1 MLKGWSPVSKEF
13 EQAYKEFYPLLIRV
27 AYRITGSMEVSEDL
41 CQEAFV
47 RYYERIDKIPAGE
60 QSKFWMIRVVK
71 NLAYNHEKRKG
82 RERNA
87 YQKHFHEPKPE
98 IVNQGEKGLMKDES
112 KKLVQEALLK
122 LPYKMRVVLTLKEYG
137 NLNYKQ
143 IGEILK
149 ISEGN
154 VKIRVFR
161 ARQKLSEIL
170 DKEEVYVS

>member
-1 MLKGWSPVSKEF
+1 VSKDF
-13 EQAYKEFYPLLIRV
+13 ELAYKEFYPVLIRV
-27 AYRITGSMEVSEDL
+27 AFRITGSMEVSEDL

-47 RYYERIDKIPAGE
+47 RYYERMDKIPPGDQA
-60 QSKFWMIRVVK
+60 KYWMIRVVK
-71 NLAYNHEKRKG
+71 NLAFNHEKRKG

-87 YQKHFHEPKPE
+87 YQKHYHEPKAE
-98 IVNQGEKGLMKDES
+98 IVNDGEKELMQDES
-112 KKLVQEALLK
+112 KKLVQIALMK
-122 LPYKMRVVLTLKEYG
+122 LPYKMRVVLSLKEYA

-170 DKEEVYVS
+170 DKGDVYVP

>member
-1 MLKGWSPVSKEF
+1 MSIDF
-13 EQAYKEFYPLLIRV
+13 EQTYNELYPLLMRV
-27 AYRITGSMEVSEDL
+27 AYRITGSTSVSEDL
-41 CQEAFV
+41 CQEAFI
-47 RYYERIDKIPAGE
+47 RYYERIYKIPPGDQA
-60 QSKFWMIRVVK
+60 KYWLIRVVK
-71 NLAYNHEKRKG
+71 NLAFNHEKRKG

-87 YQKHFHEPKPE
+87 YQKYYHEPKPE
-98 IVNQGEKGLMKDES
+98 ITNQGEKGLMEDES
-112 KKLVQEALLK
+112 KRLVQEALMQ

-161 ARQKLSEIL
+161 ARQKMSEIL
-170 DKEEVYVS
+170 KKGEVYVP

>member
-1 MLKGWSPVSKEF
+1 MSKDF
-13 EQAYKEFYPLLIRV
+13 ELAYKEFYPVLIRV
-27 AYRITGSMEVSEDL
+27 AYRITGSQEVSEDL

-47 RYYERIDKIPAGE
+47 RYYERMDKIPPGDQA
-60 QSKFWMIRVVK
+60 KYWMIRVVK
-71 NLAYNHEKRKG
+71 NLAFNHEKRKG

-87 YQKHFHEPKPE
+87 YQKHYHEPKAE
-98 IVNQGEKGLMKDES
+98 IVNDGEKGLMEDES
-112 KKLVQEALLK
+112 KKLVQNALMK
-122 LPYKMRVVLTLKEYG
+122 LPYKMRVVLSLKEYA

-170 DKEEVYVS
+170 DKGDVYVP

>member
-1 MLKGWSPVSKEF
+1 MSKEF
-13 EQAYKEFYPLLIRV
+13 EQTYNELYPLLMRV
-27 AYRITGSMEVSEDL
+27 AYRITGCTSVSEDL

-47 RYYERIDKIPAGE
+47 RYFERMDKIPAGE
-60 QSKFWMIRVVK
+60 QSKFWLIRVVK

-87 YQKHFHEPKPE
+87 YQKYYYEPKPE
-98 IVNQGEKGLMKDES
+98 IVNQGEKGLMEDES
-112 KKLVQEALLK
+112 KRMVQEALMK
-122 LPYKMRVVLTLKEYG
+122 LPYKMRVVLTLKEYAG
-137 NLNYKQ
+137 LNYKQ

-161 ARQKLSEIL
+161 ARQKISDIL
-170 DKEEVYVS
+170 GKGEVYVP

>member
-1 MLKGWSPVSKEF
+1 MSKDF
-13 EQAYKEFYPLLIRV
+13 ELAYKEFYPVLIRV
-27 AYRITGSMEVSEDL
+27 AFRITGSMEVSEDL

-47 RYYERIDKIPAGE
+47 RYYERMDKIPPGDQA
-60 QSKFWMIRVVK
+60 KYWMIRVIK
-71 NLAYNHEKRKG
+71 NLAFNHEKRKG

-87 YQKHFHEPKPE
+87 YQKHYHEPKAE
-98 IVNQGEKGLMKDES
+98 IVNDGEKELMQDES
-112 KKLVQEALLK
+112 KKLVQTALMK
-122 LPYKMRVVLTLKEYG
+122 LPYKMRVVLSLKEYA

-170 DKEEVYVS
+170 DKGDVYVP

>member
-1 MLKGWSPVSKEF
+1 MSLSRDF
-13 EQAYKEFYPLLIRV
+13 EQSYQDFYPLLVRI

-41 CQEAFV
+41 CQEAFI
-47 RYYERIDKIPAGE
+47 RYYERVDSIPPGE
-60 QSKFWMIRVVK
+60 QSKYWLIRVVK

-82 RERNA
+82 REKDA
-87 YQKHFHEPKPE
+87 YQRHYHEPRAE
-98 IVNQGEKGLMKDES
+98 LVNQGEAGLMEDES
-112 KKLVQEALLK
+112 RKLVQEALLK

-143 IGEILK
+143 IGEILN

-170 DKEEVYVS
+170 DREEVYVP

>member
-1 MLKGWSPVSKEF
+1 MSENF
-13 EQAYKEFYPLLIRV
+13 ELAYKEFYPVLIRV

-41 CQEAFV
+41 CQEAFI
-47 RYYERIDKIPAGE
+47 RYYERIDKIPTGDQA
-60 QSKFWMIRVVK
+60 KYWMIRVVK
-71 NLAYNHEKRKG
+71 NLAFNHEKRKG

-87 YQKHFHEPKPE
+87 YQKHYHEPKAE
-98 IVNQGEKGLMKDES
+98 IINDGEKGLMEDES
-112 KKLVQEALLK
+112 KKLVQGALMK
-122 LPYKMRVVLTLKEYG
+122 LPYKMRVVLSLKEYA

-170 DKEEVYVS
+170 DKGDVYVP

>member
-1 MLKGWSPVSKEF
+1 MSKDF
-13 EQAYKEFYPLLIRV
+13 ELAYKEFYPVLIRV

-47 RYYERIDKIPAGE
+47 RYYERMDKIPAGE

-87 YQKHFHEPKPE
+87 YQKHYHEPKAE
-98 IVNQGEKGLMKDES
+98 IVNDGEKNLMEDEA
-112 KKLVQEALLK
+112 KKLVQEALMK
-122 LPYKMRVVLTLKEYG
+122 LPYKMRVVLSLKEYAG
-137 NLNYKQ
+137 LNYKQ

-170 DKEEVYVS
+170 DKGEVYVP

>member
-1 MLKGWSPVSKEF
+1 MPNTF
-13 EQAYKEFYPLLIRV
+13 EQAYNDFFPLLIRI

-47 RYYERIDKIPAGE
+47 RYYERIDHIPAGE
-60 QSKFWMIRVVK
+60 QSKYWLIRVVK

-87 YQKHFHEPKPE
+87 YQKHYHEPRAE
-98 IVNQGEKGLMKDES
+98 LVNQGEKGLMEDES
-112 KKLVQEALLK
+112 RKLVQEALLK
-122 LPYKMRVVLTLKEYG
+122 LPYKIRVVLTLKEYG

-143 IGEILK
+143 IGEILN

-154 VKIRVFR
+154 VKIRVYR

-170 DKEEVYVS
+170 DREEVYVP